1 MKIEKLSL
9 KGFKNL
15 TGDNAWFTLDFR
27 NDYNSTVLIGNNG
40 SGKSNVIE
48 ANSNLLNF
56 WELLD
61 NVLQEFYN
69 LSLLNSVQWQLQNVF
84 LSSM

>member
-56 WELLD
+56 
-61 NVLQEFYN
+61 
-69 LSLLNSVQWQLQNVF
+69 
-84 LSSM
+84 